1 MNTEFFIAKRVFS
14 QKGNRKGISNKIV
27 SIAVASI
34 SLGLA
39 VMIVS
44 VAILLGFK
52 NEIRSKVI
60 GFGTHF
66 QIVNFDSNLSFETN
80 PVTIDSNLISNF
92 LETPHVTHI
101 QQFAIKPGIIKT
113 EDAIHGIVLK
123 GVDARYDLSFFNNSL
138 IKGSLPQI
146 TDDKQTEEVL
156 ISQKIGQLL
165 KLDTGDK
172 LYCYF
177 YNDGESAPRPRR
189 FIISGIYST
198 SMSEFDELYIIGDL
212 RQVQSLYGW
221 HKSEISGYELNIDN
235 FELLDEVYY
244 TLRELTMN
252 NATESSML
260 RVYSIKQKYSMI
272 FDWLSVLDMNVWV
285 LLFLMLTV
293 AGINMISGL
302 LIIIIERSRMIGILK
317 ALGYPNV
324 KVRKIFIYL
333 TTLLSARG
341 LLWGNIAGIGI
352 CFIQYS
358 TGIIKLDPASY
369 YIDTVPI
376 YFNFPYIIFLNIGTI
391 TAILL
396 MIIIPSMLIS
406 KISPIEAISI
416 E

>member
-1 MNTEFFIAKRVFS
+1 LNTEFFIAKRVFS

>member
-14 QKGNRKGISNKIV
+14 QKENRNGISNKIV

-52 NEIRSKVI
+52 NEVRSKVV

-80 PVTIDSNLISNF
+80 PVTIDSSIISQF
-92 LETPHVTHI
+92 GQTPHITHI

-123 GVDARYDLSFFNNSL
+123 GVEPNYDLSFFADNLVKGDLPL
-138 IKGSLPQI
+138 IAPEQQ
-146 TDDKQTEEVL
+146 TDEVL
-156 ISQKIGQLL
+156 ISQKIAQLL
-165 KLDTGDK
+165 KLDTDDK

-177 YNDGESAPRPRR
+177 YNEGESAPRPRR
-189 FIISGIYST
+189 FIVSGIYNT
-198 SMSEFDELYIIGDL
+198 SMSEFDELYIVGDM

-235 FELLDEVYY
+235 FELLDEVFYN
-244 TLRELTMN
+244 LREITMN
-252 NATESSML
+252 NATENSML

-285 LLFLMLTV
+285 LLVLMLTV

-317 ALGYPNV
+317 ALGYPNI

-333 TTLLSARG
+333 TALLSARG
-341 LLWGNIAGIGI
+341 LLWGNIVGIGL
-352 CFIQYS
+352 CLIQYL
-358 TGIIKLDPASY
+358 TGVITLDPASY

-376 YFNFPYIIFLNIGTI
+376 YFNFLYILLLNIGTI
-391 TAILL
+391 VAIIL
-396 MIIIPSMLIS
+396 MITIPSILVS
-406 KISPIEAISI
+406 KISPVEAISI